1 MCPHC
6 RAMIT
11 LDEKVCPYCDAKL
24 GSRAI
29 DLRVPND
36 LLGGLM
42 PGNRFV
48 TSMLLLV
55 NGLIFLTLFLSEN
68 SYFLVSA
75 WKDGR
80 GILIRGELWRLITAG
95 YLHKDIL
102 HIAMNAFAI
111 FQMGAFVEELYG
123 AKRMFTSY
131 TVATIC
137 GFLASSLWN
146 PTIPSL
152 GASAGA
158 FGLIGALIAY
168 GVNSKTSM
176 GDAMK
181 KYYIESAV
189 FSVLVTW
196 LLNFPIDNAAHLGG
210 LAGGF
215 VTSWLAGEP
224 RLIDDWKEKI
234 WSVGAVLSL
243 LITIGAFVKMYLHF
257 VMISAK

>member
-1 MCPHC
+1 
-6 RAMIT
+6 
-11 LDEKVCPYCDAKL
+11 
-24 GSRAI
+24 
-29 DLRVPND
+29 
-36 LLGGLM
+36 M

-55 NGLIFLTLFLSEN
+55 NGLIFLTIYLSDN
-68 SYFLVSA
+68 RYFLVSA

-80 GILIRGELWRLITAG
+80 GILFRGEFWRLITAG
-95 YLHKDIL
+95 YLHKDLL

-111 FQMGAFVEELYG
+111 FQMGAVVEELYG
-123 AKRMFTSY
+123 AKRMFTSF

-146 PTIPSL
+146 PAIPSL

-215 VTSWLAGEP
+215 VTSWLADQP
-224 RLIDDWKEKI
+224 RLINDWKEQA
-234 WSVGAVLSL
+234 WSVAAAVSL
-243 LITIGAFVKMYLHF
+243 LITAGAFVQMYLFF
-257 VMISAK
+257 VTISPK